1 MNKYTEFKSICKEI
15 DHYPVES
22 ELIYKYSFTRDDV
35 KLFNVE
41 KLKDND
47 YVKLSLLSQEG
58 DPLLYWK
65 DERISLTFS
74 DSQDLIRNSVMNQFS
89 DYRNSEIINGFIFS
103 EIESSLSIEGVSSTR
118 TQIERLYKTEY
129 EDLTDRNDIIIKNML
144 LGYEFVTCQ

>member
-1 MNKYTEFKSICKEI
+1 
-15 DHYPVES
+15 
-22 ELIYKYSFTRDDV
+22 
-35 KLFNVE
+35 
-41 KLKDND
+41 
-47 YVKLSLLSQEG
+47 
-58 DPLLYWK
+58 
-65 DERISLTFS
+65 
-74 DSQDLIRNSVMNQFS
+74 MNQFS